1 MDKSL
6 LSHLMVLGHL
16 GRLLHWGVGSRGPVR
31 NSKDEPERAFIKVQT
46 MSNNFTFVTAGG
58 RIRCLQCQAKS
69 KRTKQQCRAPA
80 SKGKTK
86 CRFHGGASTGPKT
99 EAGRLRCSEVKIV
112 HGHETRAIQADR
124 SQAIARLQALEA
136 LGYALGIMR
145 GPRTRGR
152 KCKV

>member
-1 MDKSL
+1 
-6 LSHLMVLGHL
+6 
-16 GRLLHWGVGSRGPVR
+16 
-31 NSKDEPERAFIKVQT
+31 
-46 MSNNFTFVTAGG
+46 MSNNFIFVTAGG

-99 EAGRLRCSEVKIV
+99 EQGRLRCAAAKTI
-112 HGHETRAIQADR
+112 HGQETRDKR
-124 SQAIARLQALEA
+124 HERRLASASLAFLESV
-136 LGYALGIMR
+136 GYALGMMS

-152 KCKV
+152 KSR